1 MKFIEFLEDFDGELR
16 DENLRNSFSIKK
28 MFQFYESC
36 YTAETLEKKLYKSGK
51 AVYIRPVLVLQL
63 GHDRGNFVVD
73 ERKYL
78 WREKIT

>member
-1 MKFIEFLEDFDGELR
+1 MYHPTNFVEFLEDFDGELK
-16 DENLRNSFSIKK
+16 DDNLRNSFSIQK

-36 YTAETLEKKLYKSGK
+36 FTAETLENKLYKSGK
-51 AVYIRPVLVLQL
+51 GCLYKNM